1 MASRPPHSAK
11 MTATE
16 VIMSYRTLLQ
26 HSTKMLDSVR
36 NEDWEAL
43 IELEIEY
50 VREVERL
57 SQAEAEVTLTEAEQ
71 LEKYTLLSTI
81 LDQDREIRET
91 LVARRTM
98 LEQALLSLN
107 TKQKLEDSYR
117 N

>member
-1 MASRPPHSAK
+1 MRLVPRGNPFSHRQKRPNGMASRPPHSAK

-81 LDQDREIRET
+81 MRSEE
-91 LVARRTM
+91 RRVGK
-98 LEQALLSLN
+98 E
-107 TKQKLEDSYR
+107 
-117 N
+117 